1 MVTQTENSDD
11 GLLAHLGMPDLPTA
25 LDKAEGSMAQLRAG
39 AREALEL
46 FDGLTTEALI
56 VMGLIARAQSLHQ
69 GITHAIREQNPHVA
83 FTLLR
88 AYAENAAAI
97 SYLGDHPKEVS
108 RFLGDG
114 HPVPIGRITNAASK
128 HFGGFSAV
136 YRTLSEYA
144 HPAWRAVVASHQV
157 LDETEG
163 AARLAWQ
170 SAPRFRSR
178 GRRADGV
185 RVGVGADRGARAP
198 AATDSRDPGWR
209 ASSRQ
214 LTPMPRT
221 PPTVL
226 GPTAAAARAGGPEP
240 PTRCLPD

>member
-69 GITHAIREQNPHVA
+69 GIT
-83 FTLLR
+83 
-88 AYAENAAAI
+88 
-97 SYLGDHPKEVS
+97 
-108 RFLGDG
+108 
-114 HPVPIGRITNAASK
+114 NAASK

-170 SAPRFRSR
+170 SAPRFRSE
-178 GRRADGV
+178 GDALMACAWV
-185 RVGVGADRGARAP
+185 
-198 AATDSRDPGWR
+198 WE
-209 ASSRQ
+209 
-214 LTPMPRT
+214 LTEAHEHLLLR
-221 PPTVL
+221 
-226 GPTAAAARAGGPEP
+226 TAAILAGAP
-240 PTRCLPD
+240 RLDN

>member
-97 SYLGDHPKEVS
+97 SYLGDHPKDVS

-128 HFGGFSAV
+128 YFGGFSAV

-170 SAPRFRSR
+170 SAPRFRSE
-178 GRRADGV
+178 GDALMACAWV
-185 RVGVGADRGARAP
+185 
-198 AATDSRDPGWR
+198 WE
-209 ASSRQ
+209 
-214 LTPMPRT
+214 LTEAHEHLLLR
-221 PPTVL
+221 
-226 GPTAAAARAGGPEP
+226 TAAILAGAP
-240 PTRCLPD
+240 RLDN